1 MDLLGEGRKVLPD
14 RFPKSCLASL
24 HDIYLSDFSHW
35 HKVSP
40 SKGLSTSRDRSYV
53 ASMQIE
59 KSSENGV
66 TTLKVS
72 GEVDL
77 HASPELR
84 SELQSC
90 VSEKTPVLLVDFS
103 AVEYIDSSGLATF
116 IEYLRDASAYD
127 GKIAL
132 FGMKQK
138 VRTIFDLVRL
148 NELFTI
154 ADTTFVCLL
163 SYHLLV
169 RFSWL
174 GALLNGRRH
183 VRPAVPR
190 TLADVSP

>member
-1 MDLLGEGRKVLPD
+1 MDLLSQGRKVLPN
-14 RFPKSCLASL
+14 RFPKSCLTSL
-24 HDIYLSDFSHW
+24 HGIYLSDFSPW
-35 HKVSP
+35 HKMTP
-40 SKGLSTSRDRSYV
+40 AKGLSTRHDRRYL

-90 VSEKTPVLLVDFS
+90 VSEKTPVLLVDFT

-116 IEYLRDASAYD
+116 IEYLRDAAAYD

-132 FGMKQK
+132 FGMKHK
-138 VRTIFDLVRL
+138 VLTIFDLVRL

-154 ADTTFVCLL
+154 ADSADAAVT
-163 SYHLLV
+163 
-169 RFSWL
+169 
-174 GALLNGRRH
+174 AL
-183 VRPAVPR
+183 A
-190 TLADVSP
+190 SK

>member
-1 MDLLGEGRKVLPD
+1 MR
-14 RFPKSCLASL
+14 
-24 HDIYLSDFSHW
+24 
-35 HKVSP
+35 P
-40 SKGLSTSRDRSYV
+40 SKGLFTRRDRSYF

-59 KSSENGV
+59 KSSEDGV

-116 IEYLRDASAYD
+116 IEYLRDAAAYD

-154 ADTTFVCLL
+154 ADSADAAVA
-163 SYHLLV
+163 
-169 RFSWL
+169 
-174 GALLNGRRH
+174 AL
-183 VRPAVPR
+183 A
-190 TLADVSP
+190 SK